1 VPYWQLY
8 YHFIWSTKDRQP
20 LITPEIEGRLYAVI
34 ASKVNEYD
42 AVVFAIGGMEEH
54 VHLVVAIPPKVSL
67 STFIGQVKGASSHFV
82 NHELDLPHYFRW
94 QSEYGVITFAK
105 RSLPDVVRY
114 VNNQREIH
122 GKRQLIA
129 DFERVEP

>member
-1 VPYWQLY
+1 MPYWQLY
-8 YHFIWSTKDRQP
+8 YHFTWSTKDRLP

-34 ASKVNEYD
+34 VSKVNEFD

-54 VHLVVAIPPKVSL
+54 VHMVVTIPPKVSL

-82 NHELDLPHYFRW
+82 NHEFDLPHYFRW
-94 QSEYGVITFAK
+94 QNEYGVISFAK

-114 VNNQREIH
+114 VKNQKEIH
-122 GKRQLIA
+122 RKRQLIA
-129 DFERVEP
+129 DFERIEP